1 MILIL
6 SNALLITQVKILNWV
21 DGVESDDFFTGL
33 TAQFGAALPSDAD
46 QGVRSPVA
54 FVRPLDSCSNLSSRV
69 SRKCDPFSKSR
80 CLFTDSCSFALFQ
93 LDGSIALSIRGSC
106 AFTEKAKH
114 AEAAGASALLVI
126 NDKEGFFVFLKL
138 WSLVDVFVSSN
149 LI

>member
-1 MILIL
+1 MILII

-69 SRKCDPFSKSR
+69 SRKCDPFSKSQ
-80 CLFTDSCSFALFQ
+80 CLFTDSCSFALFFALFQ

-126 NDKEGFFVFLKL
+126 NDKEGFLFFETLVFSRCLC
-138 WSLVDVFVSSN
+138 
-149 LI
+149 II